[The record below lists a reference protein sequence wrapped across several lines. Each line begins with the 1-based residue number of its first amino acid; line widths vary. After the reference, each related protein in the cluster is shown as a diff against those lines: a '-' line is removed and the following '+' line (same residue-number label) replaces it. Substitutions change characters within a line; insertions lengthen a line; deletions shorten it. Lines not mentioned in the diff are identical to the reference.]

1 MSYVTLLEDFKEVV
15 NRDPYIGSRNEWFKR
30 LSSKR
35 KGKAGE
41 LMVGSTLESN
51 GVEVCSSKQARKEKL
66 VDSTIKLSD
75 YDLFLKS
82 MGLRAEVKTSTMW
95 GEGANFTFQ
104 QIRDQ
109 EYDIIIFQFILPNEE
124 LLYYCTKDDAL
135 NHIMIDGHGQHGGG
149 DATETYWITFDLENV
164 PDYIIP
170 ITELLPNE

>member
-41 LMVGSTLESN
+41 LMVGSFLELN
-51 GVEVCSSKQARKEKL
+51 GVDVCSSKQARKEKL
-66 VDSTIKLSD
+66 VDATIKLSN
-75 YDLFLKS
+75 YDLYLKS

-95 GEGANFTFQ
+95 GEGTNFTFQ

-124 LLYYCTKDDAL
+124 QLFYCTKEDAK
-135 NHIMIDGHGQHGGG
+135 NYIMIDGHGQHGGG
-149 DATETYWITFDLENV
+149 DATETYWITFDLEHV
-164 PDYIIP
+164 PNYIIP
-170 ITELLPNE
+170 ISELLNNE